1 MNNLLCK
8 HILSHFDYISFDIF
22 DTLIER
28 DVNRPSDIFCLTGK
42 NIIDEENAEEFC
54 KLRKEAETKARR
66 NNPKMEVTLEEIY
79 NELDG
84 VYEYSVKEKLKH
96 EEMKLEVL
104 HCHRKKDMI
113 AFYEKCL
120 EMKKHIVI
128 ISDMYMPAE
137 LIEKIL
143 NQCNIIGYEKVY
155 VSNEYS
161 VNKISSELFKIVM
174 KEKQIDPSKIIHIGD
189 SFKADFCGA
198 RKAGIKSIL
207 ISRKHRLKRL
217 IHS

>member
-1 MNNLLCK
+1 
-8 HILSHFDYISFDIF
+8 
-22 DTLIER
+22 
-28 DVNRPSDIFCLTGK
+28 
-42 NIIDEENAEEFC
+42 
-54 KLRKEAETKARR
+54 
-66 NNPKMEVTLEEIY
+66 
-79 NELDG
+79 
-84 VYEYSVKEKLKH
+84 
-96 EEMKLEVL
+96 MKLEVL

>member
-1 MNNLLCK
+1 MQ
-8 HILSHFDYISFDIF
+8 
-22 DTLIER
+22 
-28 DVNRPSDIFCLTGK
+28 K
-42 NIIDEENAEEFC
+42 NFV

-120 EMKKHIVI
+120 EMK
-128 ISDMYMPAE
+128 
-137 LIEKIL
+137 
-143 NQCNIIGYEKVY
+143 NI
-155 VSNEYS
+155 
-161 VNKISSELFKIVM
+161 
-174 KEKQIDPSKIIHIGD
+174 
-189 SFKADFCGA
+189 
-198 RKAGIKSIL
+198 
-207 ISRKHRLKRL
+207 
-217 IHS
+217 